1 MSEEQA
7 SIAQHTLSLLRRVD
21 GKLDDVLT
29 RLTLLERRSA
39 LKDEESVLDR
49 IAVIE
54 LRQRI
59 ERVERRLELVGP
71 HDSGLR

>member
-1 MSEEQA
+1 MSEDQA
-7 SIAQHTLSLLRRVD
+7 SIAQHTLPLLRRMD

-29 RLTLLERRSA
+29 RLSLLERRSA
-39 LKDEESVLDR
+39 LKDEEAVLDR

-59 ERVERRLELVGP
+59 ERVERRLELAGP
-71 HDSGLR
+71 HEPDLR

>member
-1 MSEEQA
+1 MSEEQV

>member
-7 SIAQHTLSLLRRVD
+7 SIAQHTLSLLRRMD
-21 GKLDDVLT
+21 GKLDDVLSGFS
-29 RLTLLERRSA
+29 LLERRSA
-39 LKDEESVLDR
+39 LKDEELVLDR

-54 LRQRI
+54 LRQRV

-71 HDSGLR
+71 HESGAR

>member
-7 SIAQHTLSLLRRVD
+7 SIAQHTLSRLRRMD

-29 RLTLLERRSA
+29 RMSLLERRSA
-39 LKDEESVLDR
+39 LKDEELVLDR

-59 ERVERRLELVGP
+59 ERVERRLELAGP
-71 HDSGLR
+71 HDSGAR